1 MKKKSPS
8 QKPKAEPKAKDKPK
22 KESLVEK
29 LNHED
34 SLFGELLV
42 EQHQVINT
50 VKKNKKKS

>member
-1 MKKKSPS
+1 MKKKSSTP
-8 QKPKAEPKAKDKPK
+8 KPKAAPKAKDKPK